1 MLHTTRGVL
10 VVGRIEIRCPTPCP
24 FIVHTDG
31 IGNGNDCFYAVG
43 SPCCFCRGNRL
54 KAECRLNT
62 VATADIGKAPL
73 DVQIGGCVKL
83 RIAVCIILL
92 KAVIIHRGSF
102 VDGTACKNMV
112 FLFQFLPSMRDMRGR
127 LCGFFLEV
135 PHIDIQAFRIRIDIC
150 VNLNQQ
156 FIERLINIMHLAQA
170 LEIGCA
176 IQCVGIAADS
186 GHGFIELCTL
196 IL

>member
-1 MLHTTRGVL
+1 MLHATRGVL

-43 SPCCFCRGNRL
+43 SPFCVCRGNRL

-83 RIAVCIILL
+83 RIVVCIILL
-92 KAVIIHRGSF
+92 KAVIIYRGSF

-112 FLFQFLPSMRDMRGR
+112 FLFQFLPSMRM

-135 PHIDIQAFRIRIDIC
+135 IHIDLQAFRIWIDIC

-156 FIERLINIMHLAQA
+156 LIERLINIMHLAQA

-176 IQCVGIAADS
+176 IRCGGIAADS
-186 GHGFIELCTL
+186 GHGCIELCTL
-196 IL
+196 FL